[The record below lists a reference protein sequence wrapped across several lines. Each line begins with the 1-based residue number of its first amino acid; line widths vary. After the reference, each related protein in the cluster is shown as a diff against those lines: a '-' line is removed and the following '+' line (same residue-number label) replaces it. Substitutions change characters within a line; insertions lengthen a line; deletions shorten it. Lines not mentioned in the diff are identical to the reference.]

1 MISPRSDIKSLST
14 DLILEDLKPILLK
27 MAIKNPLNFDFINE
41 SEKVKKQIKEMRDGG
56 HMTKLDEIDWNIDV
70 VRA

>member
-1 MISPRSDIKSLST
+1 
-14 DLILEDLKPILLK
+14 
-27 MAIKNPLNFDFINE
+27 MAIKNPLNSNFNDE
-41 SEKVKKQIKEMRDGG
+41 SEKVKKQILEMRDGG

>member
-1 MISPRSDIKSLST
+1 
-14 DLILEDLKPILLK
+14 
-27 MAIKNPLNFDFINE
+27 MAIKNPLNADFTQE
-41 SEKVKKQIKEMRDGG
+41 SEKVKKQMLEMRDSD